1 MTYDAFVAEWNGK
14 YVDFDGFYGAQCVD
28 LVQQYAKEIGMPR
41 FYGNAADVANQYAW
55 PHVTVPQR
63 GDVAV
68 FPRAPSNGGAG
79 HIAIWDS
86 PNIYYF
92 SQNYPT
98 GSNSH
103 IQYIPEKPISYL
115 RPTTLEGGNVAD
127 PSQTDINLVKQERE
141 ELRNLFNQS
150 NYKIAEREY
159 LYRGINAS
167 DAQKRKW
174 INTHP
179 VDDIISGI
187 EKETGIK
194 VSGPNEA
201 QQKLNKVMEALK

>member
-1 MTYDAFVAEWNGK
+1 M
-14 YVDFDGFYGAQCVD
+14 
-28 LVQQYAKEIGMPR
+28 
-41 FYGNAADVANQYAW
+41 
-55 PHVTVPQR
+55 
-63 GDVAV
+63 
-68 FPRAPSNGGAG
+68 
-79 HIAIWDS
+79 
-86 PNIYYF
+86 
-92 SQNYPT
+92 
-98 GSNSH
+98 
-103 IQYIPEKPISYL
+103 
-115 RPTTLEGGNVAD
+115 AD